1 MNGVGQAFFEQ
12 DLLSVEFYLQVSEFF
27 IFQTLVKLGFLLLSS
42 IADDCLCCLVDQEQD
57 QVAAV
62 LLMHDL
68 ECISSEGLRFLVF
81 IQQKLGTNTDF
92 YVVGANERVQNFLE
106 QSKFNQA
113 VTIVEPSTVLS

>member
-1 MNGVGQAFFEQ
+1 
-12 DLLSVEFYLQVSEFF
+12 
-27 IFQTLVKLGFLLLSS
+27 
-42 IADDCLCCLVDQEQD
+42 
-57 QVAAV
+57 
-62 LLMHDL
+62 MHDL